1 MLLRS
6 TFRIFGFALDTSPR
20 KKCKRAC
27 FFLSAYSY
35 LCPIHAGMVELVD
48 TSDLGSDASRRGGS
62 SPFIRTKEPFRR
74 APFSLPVR
82 CKQVQIGC
90 ISSFCKGCSELVRE
104 EPERI
109 SKKIVRWQ
117 KGGQSL
123 FSAFE
128 KGTATF
134 LAYNALFYCA
144 LRRNKVS
151 LPTFC

>member
-35 LCPIHAGMVELVD
+35 LCPTHAGMVELVD

-74 APFSLPVR
+74 ALFRCPFGANKCKLVVYHRFAKVSANSLNRKP
-82 CKQVQIGC
+82 K
-90 ISSFCKGCSELVRE
+90 
-104 EPERI
+104 
-109 SKKIVRWQ
+109 
-117 KGGQSL
+117 
-123 FSAFE
+123 
-128 KGTATF
+128 
-134 LAYNALFYCA
+134 A
-144 LRRNKVS
+144 LRSKLAGARKGAEPKNGPRDGACSRIRLQCTVS
-151 LPTFC
+151 LRFTS